1 MSADLHCHTK
11 LSDGSLGIEEL
22 INLAVRNHVDTI
34 AITDHDCLAGTVRGK
49 VLGERNGVKVIPGVE
64 LSSIDADT
72 GRQVHILAYCCE
84 FPDRIQG
91 LCHFNSAA
99 RKKAGQLMM
108 LKTAQKYPIS
118 TELVIKCTQ
127 GSTNLYKQHIMLAL
141 MHSGCTGELYGELY
155 DRLFTEDGEESVLVK
170 PAYASTQRVIKA
182 VLDAGGIP
190 ILAHPLV
197 HENYEL
203 IDRLMTYGLAGIEVW
218 HPSADADGIAKLRT
232 FAEKK
237 KLLMTGGSDF
247 HGMYNR
253 GSRTIGDYMTPDA
266 QLAEL
271 LNYKTKMKR
280 LQKKLAAQA
289 AAQE

>member
-22 INLAVRNHVDTI
+22 INLAARNKVTTI

-49 VLGERNGVKVIPGVE
+49 ILGERNGIKVIPGVE
-64 LSSIDADT
+64 LSSVDEET

-84 FPDRIQG
+84 FPDRIEG
-91 LCHFNSAA
+91 LCHYNSAA
-99 RKKAGQLMM
+99 RKKAGQYMM
-108 LKTAQKYPIS
+108 LKTAQKYPVS
-118 TELVIKCTQ
+118 VELVLKCAQ

-155 DRLFTEDGEESVLVK
+155 DRLFTDDGEESVLVK
-170 PAYASTQRVIKA
+170 PKYASTEKVIKS

-190 ILAHPLV
+190 ILAHPMV
-197 HENYEL
+197 YNNYEL
-203 IDRLMTYGLAGIEVW
+203 IDRLVSYGLAGIEVW
-218 HPSADADGIAKLRT
+218 HPSADEENSAMLRT
-232 FAEKK
+232 IAQKK

-253 GSRTIGDYMTPDA
+253 GSRTVGDHVTPQA
-266 QLAEL
+266 QLTEL

-289 AAQE
+289 AAEG